1 MTKHSSSFKNIFEY
15 LPLIIFFIIYK
26 TQHSIY
32 LATIALIIATI
43 ASSAIIFFTSK
54 KLPIISLFSA
64 FIVAI
69 FGGLT
74 IIFDNDI
81 FIKLKPTIIN
91 LIFAT
96 ILIYGHLTKKPLL
109 SYLLGE
115 QIKLSDEA
123 WIKLSQRFSVFF
135 IFLAL
140 LNEVI
145 WRNFSTEFW
154 VNFKVFGMMTIS
166 FVFTISQASFI
177 ISENKKITN
186 NDQ

>member
-1 MTKHSSSFKNIFEY
+1 MTKHSSSLKNIFEY

-32 LATIALIIATI
+32 LATISLIVATI
-43 ASSAIIFFTSK
+43 ISSAMIFFTSK
-54 KLPIISLFSA
+54 KLPIVSLFSA

-115 QIKLSDEA
+115 QIKISDDA
-123 WIKLSQRFSVFF
+123 WIKLSHRFAIFF
-135 IFLAL
+135 LLLAI
-140 LNEVI
+140 LNEII
-145 WRNFSTEFW
+145 WRNFTTEFW

-166 FVFTISQASFI
+166 FIFTISQAGFI

-186 NDQ
+186 NVQ

>member
-1 MTKHSSSFKNIFEY
+1 MAKQSTFFKNIFEY

-26 TQHSIY
+26 IQHSIY
-32 LATIALIIATI
+32 IATIALIIATI
-43 ASSAIIFFTSK
+43 ISSAVVFFTSK

-64 FIVAI
+64 LIVAI

-74 IIFDNDI
+74 IIFDNDV

-91 LIFAT
+91 LIFAS

-115 QIKLSDEA
+115 QIKLSNEA
-123 WIKLSQRFSVFF
+123 WIKLSQRFAIFF
-135 IFLAL
+135 IFLAI
-140 LNEVI
+140 LNEII
-145 WRNFSTEFW
+145 WRNFATEFW

-166 FVFTISQASFI
+166 FIFTVSQAGFI
-177 ISENKKITN
+177 IAENKKITS
-186 NDQ
+186 ND

>member
-1 MTKHSSSFKNIFEY
+1 
-15 LPLIIFFIIYK
+15 
-26 TQHSIY
+26 
-32 LATIALIIATI
+32 
-43 ASSAIIFFTSK
+43 
-54 KLPIISLFSA
+54 
-64 FIVAI
+64 
-69 FGGLT
+69 
-74 IIFDNDI
+74 
-81 FIKLKPTIIN
+81 
-91 LIFAT
+91 
-96 ILIYGHLTKKPLL
+96 LL

-166 FVFTISQASFI
+166 FIFTISQASFI